1 MTPSEPQLIEF
12 VGRSGLDLQTIS
24 PALINLTTAL
34 HHAPDTPGST
44 VLERAVELLDE
55 AEQIIAAHRGRI
67 AELERLSTTDELTGA
82 LNRRG
87 FMEQLRL
94 QIAGARRYGHTG
106 VLALCDLDDLKR
118 INDGFGHKAGDAA
131 LIRLFS
137 FLKEQVRETD
147 LIGRLGGDE
156 FAIAL
161 TCSDA
166 PGGLQRIEALS
177 TLLDSGVAM
186 CDITGLPALASFG
199 AVPYSGQ
206 ETPDALL
213 QTADQQLY
221 AAKRRRKTLRLSAG
235 TNDR

>member
-1 MTPSEPQLIEF
+1 MPPSTMQLSEF
-12 VGRSGLDLQTIS
+12 AGRSGLDLQSIS
-24 PALINLTTAL
+24 PALMNLTTAL
-34 HHAPDTPGST
+34 YNTPGVSKST

-94 QIAGARRYGHTG
+94 QISAARRYGHTG
-106 VLALCDLDDLKR
+106 ILALCDLDDLKL

-131 LIRLFS
+131 LVKLFT
-137 FLKEQVRETD
+137 FLKDQVRDTD
-147 LIGRLGGDE
+147 LIGRIGGDE

-166 PGGLQRIEALS
+166 SGGLHRIE
-177 TLLDSGVAM
+177 TLTATLDRGTAVCDVSGFPV
-186 CDITGLPALASFG
+186 LASFG
-199 AVPYSGQ
+199 AVPYSGNESP
-206 ETPDALL
+206 ETLL
-213 QTADQQLY
+213 HSADQQLY
-221 AAKRRRKTLRLSAG
+221 AAKRRRKSYCRSAG
-235 TNDR
+235 MGNR